1 MISQGFTQ
9 SKMDENIFYK
19 HSKTN
24 HLIFVCLYVD
34 DTTSA
39 YSIEDVQEFE
49 QFATALKDRFKI
61 TDLGETTSCLQTR
74 IDYNRENGIM
84 KLSQTKYINKILKTF
99 SMENCTPAS
108 TPDIK
113 DVDNRGP
120 ISSLHCPR
128 TEEER
133 AFIKDKPY
141 RQLIGSL
148 IYLTTCTRPDITH
161 SVSCLARFA
170 SNPGPHHWYSALRIL
185 KYLKGT
191 PHYTLNYHR
200 TPPREGK
207 FQITGSSDAN
217 WGNDIKGRRSLH
229 GFIISL
235 HACPILWTSKKQ
247 TFVALSST
255 ESEYVGLSESVREI
269 KWLISML
276 NEFNVSLQTPI
287 LYGDNTA
294 SIQIANNKSME
305 NRIRGID
312 IKYHFIK
319 DEIAKGTVILN
330 AVSSEENAADI
341 FTKPLDAKRF
351 AFLTN
356 KILKNY
362 E

>member
-1 MISQGFTQ
+1 
-9 SKMDENIFYK
+9 
-19 HSKTN
+19 
-24 HLIFVCLYVD
+24 
-34 DTTSA
+34 
-39 YSIEDVQEFE
+39 
-49 QFATALKDRFKI
+49 
-61 TDLGETTSCLQTR
+61 
-74 IDYNRENGIM
+74 
-84 KLSQTKYINKILKTF
+84 
-99 SMENCTPAS
+99 
-108 TPDIK
+108 
-113 DVDNRGP
+113 
-120 ISSLHCPR
+120 
-128 TEEER
+128 
-133 AFIKDKPY
+133 
-141 RQLIGSL
+141 
-148 IYLTTCTRPDITH
+148 
-161 SVSCLARFA
+161 
-170 SNPGPHHWYSALRIL
+170 
-185 KYLKGT
+185 
-191 PHYTLNYHR
+191 
-200 TPPREGK
+200 
-207 FQITGSSDAN
+207 
-217 WGNDIKGRRSLH
+217 
-229 GFIISL
+229 
-235 HACPILWTSKKQ
+235 LWTSKKQ